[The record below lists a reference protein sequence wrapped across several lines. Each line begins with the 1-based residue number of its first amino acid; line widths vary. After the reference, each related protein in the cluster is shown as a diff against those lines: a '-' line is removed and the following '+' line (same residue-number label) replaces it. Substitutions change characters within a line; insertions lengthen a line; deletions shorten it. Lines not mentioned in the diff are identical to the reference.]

1 MVLLPM
7 TTRGS
12 ESALVTVSTAD
23 VPVRVADGVTD
34 TDDVMVLP
42 RLSVVVTAVWDV
54 GVLDGDAEV
63 PVASS
68 DVPSVLVVSLES
80 LVV

>member
-1 MVLLPM
+1 
-7 TTRGS
+7 
-12 ESALVTVSTAD
+12 
-23 VPVRVADGVTD
+23 
-34 TDDVMVLP
+34 VMVLP

-68 DVPSVLVVSLES
+68 DVPSVLVVSLKS